1 LQGEL
6 AHGKNGDELFWK
18 DKFHVANG
26 KAQAW
31 TQGALPFSLLSM
43 GGGGGR
49 IFFHFPLVPNMFP
62 PCSLKVL
69 NGFPLGSQ
77 NVPH

>member
-6 AHGKNGDELFWK
+6 AQAKNGDELFWK

-26 KAQAW
+26 KAQAC

-43 GGGGGR
+43 GGGGGGEGFFF
-49 IFFHFPLVPNMFP
+49 IFPWFPICSHHVPFEFLM
-62 PCSLKVL
+62 
-69 NGFPLGSQ
+69 GS
-77 NVPH
+77 H